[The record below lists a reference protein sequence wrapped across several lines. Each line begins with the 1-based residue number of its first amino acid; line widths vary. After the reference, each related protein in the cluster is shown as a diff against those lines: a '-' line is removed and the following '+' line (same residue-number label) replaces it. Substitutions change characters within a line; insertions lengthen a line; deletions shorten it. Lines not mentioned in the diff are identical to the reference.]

1 MDRKV
6 ATELIIQSIV
16 KSKLKYQDL
25 AKAIGSSLI
34 WTTHALHGQAT
45 MDEEA
50 ATKVGE
56 MLSLTQ
62 ELVES
67 LQQIPTRAF
76 VQTTPT
82 DPTLYRL
89 TEMMQAY
96 GPAIKAVI
104 NEMFGDGAMSG
115 IDFKM
120 DVERVENPNR
130 ARVKITLDGKFLPF
144 NKF

>member
-1 MDRKV
+1 
-6 ATELIIQSIV
+6 
-16 KSKLKYQDL
+16 
-25 AKAIGSSLI
+25 
-34 WTTHALHGQAT
+34 

-120 DVERVENPNR
+120 DVERVENPNG